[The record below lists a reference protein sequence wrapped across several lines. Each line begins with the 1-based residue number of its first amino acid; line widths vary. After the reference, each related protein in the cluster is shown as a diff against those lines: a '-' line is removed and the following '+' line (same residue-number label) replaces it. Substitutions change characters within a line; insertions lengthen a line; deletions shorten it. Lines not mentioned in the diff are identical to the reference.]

1 MKKLYL
7 VDVSA
12 MFFRAY
18 YAIPPMSTKSGLP
31 TNSLYGFLSMTLKLL
46 RDGKPDYMV
55 FCRDRKEPSFRVDL
69 YADYK
74 GNREEMPDDLQPQ
87 MPYISQLSEALGIP
101 QYDLKG
107 YEADDII
114 GSLTTY
120 GKAQGLEVII
130 VSGDKDFAQLIGP
143 GVTMFD
149 SMKNKIYDEAAV
161 VTKWGV
167 HPRQFL
173 DYLALIG
180 DSSDNVPGVKG
191 VGPKTAQKLL
201 ADYDNLD
208 GVYQHLDEVKGKALK
223 EKLTRDKE
231 MAYLSK
237 ELVTIKSDLKI
248 AESVEDLKL
257 KDIDRPGLTAL
268 LEELEFK
275 SFADKL
281 LNYKDSQPD
290 SAARVEKLNSSGK
303 KVAAAKAAPAKKK
316 RASKSSTE
324 NTGEI
329 KTWTLDDFRKI
340 EPYSD
345 IWVELNERGFYID
358 VAGQAASTSENL
370 QEVGRILSSKLLSW
384 KGFDLKKTWRE
395 LQVPDAVAVW
405 DSMLAAYC
413 LRAGDIKSFSDVV
426 ESYLDEKIP
435 DLADA
440 NDYFRLHKQL
450 EVELTAQLEELDLKG
465 VYETLELPCVRALY
479 HMVKAGIRLDSDE
492 LKRQS
497 KELEVDIA
505 ELEKSI
511 HELAGEKF
519 NIASPKQLGHILF
532 DKLGL
537 PVIKKTKTGY
547 STNSDVLQKLTDEH
561 PIPELVLS
569 YRELAKLKSTYV
581 DALPQL
587 VDKETGRIHTH
598 LKQAATTTGRLSSQ
612 NPNLQNIPIRTERG
626 KAVRKA
632 FLASEGQ
639 KLLSVDY
646 SQIELRVLAHI
657 TEDKNLVKAFTED
670 LDIHA
675 ATAAEVFEVPLDQV
689 TSDLRRKAK
698 AINFG
703 IAYGQGAFGLA
714 DSLNIPRKEGQ
725 DIIKRYF
732 QRFPNVRNYMQE
744 TVEQAKELG
753 YVETIF
759 GRRRYLPELSSSNGM
774 MRKFGERAA
783 INAPIQGTASDIMK
797 KAMNDVFANVSATPL
812 LQVHDEILFECPE
825 ADVVEQIEVIQQ
837 IMESVVELKVPLKVN
852 SAVGQDWHQAH
863 A

>member
-1 MKKLYL
+1 
-7 VDVSA
+7 
-12 MFFRAY
+12 
-18 YAIPPMSTKSGLP
+18 
-31 TNSLYGFLSMTLKLL
+31 
-46 RDGKPDYMV
+46 
-55 FCRDRKEPSFRVDL
+55 
-69 YADYK
+69 
-74 GNREEMPDDLQPQ
+74 
-87 MPYISQLSEALGIP
+87 
-101 QYDLKG
+101 
-107 YEADDII
+107 
-114 GSLTTY
+114 
-120 GKAQGLEVII
+120 
-130 VSGDKDFAQLIGP
+130 
-143 GVTMFD
+143 
-149 SMKNKIYDEAAV
+149 
-161 VTKWGV
+161 
-167 HPRQFL
+167 
-173 DYLALIG
+173 
-180 DSSDNVPGVKG
+180 
-191 VGPKTAQKLL
+191 
-201 ADYDNLD
+201 
-208 GVYQHLDEVKGKALK
+208 
-223 EKLTRDKE
+223 
-231 MAYLSK
+231 
-237 ELVTIKSDLKI
+237 
-248 AESVEDLKL
+248 
-257 KDIDRPGLTAL
+257 
-268 LEELEFK
+268 
-275 SFADKL
+275 
-281 LNYKDSQPD
+281 
-290 SAARVEKLNSSGK
+290 
-303 KVAAAKAAPAKKK
+303 
-316 RASKSSTE
+316 
-324 NTGEI
+324 
-329 KTWTLDDFRKI
+329 
-340 EPYSD
+340 
-345 IWVELNERGFYID
+345 
-358 VAGQAASTSENL
+358 
-370 QEVGRILSSKLLSW
+370 
-384 KGFDLKKTWRE
+384 
-395 LQVPDAVAVW
+395 
-405 DSMLAAYC
+405 
-413 LRAGDIKSFSDVV
+413 
-426 ESYLDEKIP
+426 
-435 DLADA
+435 
-440 NDYFRLHKQL
+440 
-450 EVELTAQLEELDLKG
+450 
-465 VYETLELPCVRALY
+465 
-479 HMVKAGIRLDSDE
+479 MVKAGIRLDSDE